1 MSTAI
6 QSVFHH
12 HPVSASSE
20 AALSALA
27 FNKEEIDT
35 IESGSSKTLAD
46 TTAEAVG
53 FLGEKLV
60 LQRACVWSSARGTIF
75 GHVYNDQS
83 PDPEVV
89 RVGKYAAMVHLQT
102 IAEADVSDFGLE
114 DLGKNLCQQVIAM
127 NPRVARPGEDG
138 VEDPSQILT
147 KQEFVLDES
156 VIVGDMIASHGALV
170 TKFVR
175 YAVGQSVQS

>member
-6 QSVFHH
+6 RAIFN
-12 HPVSASSE
+12 HPISASTE
-20 AALSALA
+20 TALSTLAL
-27 FNKEEIDT
+27 NKEEIDT
-35 IESGSSKTLAD
+35 IEIGSSKTLAD
-46 TTAEAVG
+46 TTAEVVG

-60 LQRACVWSSARGTIF
+60 LQRACVWSAARGSIF
-75 GHVYNDQS
+75 GHVYNDQ
-83 PDPEVV
+83 PQDPAVI

-102 IAEADVSDFGLE
+102 ITEVSEFGLD

-127 NPRVARPGEDG
+127 NPRVVRPGVDG

-156 VIVGDMIASHGALV
+156 MNVGDMIASHGASV

-175 YAVGQSVQS
+175 YAVGQSEQS